1 MSLKT
6 QKKKTWQAFSKYI
19 RHKYSNGDGTCA
31 CYTCGTVKP
40 IGEMQAGHG
49 LSGRTNAKLFLEEIV
64 RPQCVAC
71 NMFKGGM
78 YEVFVPKLIELY
90 GLDGFNDFV
99 RLKNTTV
106 KYTISELEDMEKQ
119 YKEATNELLAE
130 G

>member
-1 MSLKT
+1 
-6 QKKKTWQAFSKYI
+6 
-19 RHKYSNGDGTCA
+19 
-31 CYTCGTVKP
+31 
-40 IGEMQAGHG
+40 MQAGHG
-49 LSGRTNAKLFLEEIV
+49 ISGRTNAILFLEEIV

-71 NMFKGGM
+71 NMFKCGM

-99 RLKNTTV
+99 RLKNTAV

-119 YKEATNELLAE
+119 YKEATNELLRK